1 MSNHKKVT
9 LTVERDIIEQA
20 TVEFDIDLDEYEEW
34 LDGRDGL
41 DSEDVIEF
49 LMAHRD
55 WPQNIA
61 EQIPSAAR
69 WTEQYRDYELMV
81 KS

>member
-1 MSNHKKVT
+1 MSEHKKVV
-9 LTVERDIIEQA
+9 LTVERNIIAQA
-20 TVEFDIDLDEYEEW
+20 TVELDIDPDEYDEW
-34 LDGRDGL
+34 LDGQTGATD
-41 DSEDVIEF
+41 EDVIEF

-61 EQIPSAAR
+61 EQIPDATR